1 MHCVLNTDKR
11 WRERHSYSLS
21 DRAELTRGTACRV
34 PYQAT
39 KEISLLKVLA
49 LMLWI
54 YLVSDI
60 SKKKKKKNLLPP
72 VSTYLEIRASCQ
84 QYKLYKYRSFFRHKL
99 RYLVAF
105 SYETNYSHVDSLKR
119 FNISTE
125 LEIREIEVIIPWLIR
140 ISLDAVSADGVV
152 E

>member
-1 MHCVLNTDKR
+1 V
-11 WRERHSYSLS
+11 S
-21 DRAELTRGTACRV
+21 
-34 PYQAT
+34 
-39 KEISLLKVLA
+39 EI
-49 LMLWI
+49 
-54 YLVSDI
+54 
-60 SKKKKKKNLLPP
+60 KKKKKKNNLLPP

-125 LEIREIEVIIPWLIR
+125 LEIREIEVIIP
-140 ISLDAVSADGVV
+140 
-152 E
+152 